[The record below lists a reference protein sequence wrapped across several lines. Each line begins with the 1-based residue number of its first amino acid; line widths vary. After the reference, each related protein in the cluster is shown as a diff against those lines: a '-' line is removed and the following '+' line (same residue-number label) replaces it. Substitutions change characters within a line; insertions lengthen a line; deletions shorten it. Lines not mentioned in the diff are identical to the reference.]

1 MKALLLAVSSLT
13 IILIIYFFMPSDG
26 FSDLEEE
33 TVRMTQTGSVSTG
46 DKKAEETE
54 SAKESVEQEQADL
67 QHETRV
73 KRYKELE
80 KSRRNL
86 DRSLSRL
93 KAFLWNVKLPREE
106 ANEINTELL
115 SAYGLLQNK
124 KLMGAFTS
132 LEAMEDELKKVN
144 YSHNKA
150 KEIIEQIKN
159 LPKKE

>member
-13 IILIIYFFMPSDG
+13 IILIIYFFKPSDG
-26 FSDLEEE
+26 FSDLEE
-33 TVRMTQTGSVSTG
+33 TVTATQTSNVSAG
-46 DKKAEETE
+46 DKKSEE
-54 SAKESVEQEQADL
+54 KESVKESIEQEQADL
-67 QHETRV
+67 THETRV

-93 KAFLWNVKLPREE
+93 KAFSWNVKLPREQ
-106 ANEINTELL
+106 ADKINTELL
-115 SAYGLLQNK
+115 SAYGLLQHQ

-150 KEIIEQIKN
+150 KEIIEQIKD
-159 LPKKE
+159 LPKK